1 MSDASPAPEATPE
14 RRTTAVEL
22 FWDLVFVFAVT
33 QVTTLLAHDTSWA
46 RFGQGMLVLALVW
59 WAWSAFVAGIII
71 LAGGLRLVAQNSVT
85 APMPDAGRLAMCA
98 GAATYL
104 VGLAAFRL
112 RMLGERSYG
121 RVLTAVAL
129 MVLYLVSGGFPAWVV
144 GALIAALLGA
154 LCGAE
159 VALGAAD
166 ERVESAPVPVRPGP
180 PGAEHAG

>member
-1 MSDASPAPEATPE
+1 MIGS
-14 RRTTAVEL
+14 
-22 FWDLVFVFAVT
+22 
-33 QVTTLLAHDTSWA
+33 
-46 RFGQGMLVLALVW
+46 VLALLIVVAMW
-59 WAWSAFVAGIII
+59 WTYFDRIAESAQERLREHRDPVLAAADAYSYMHLIIVAGIII